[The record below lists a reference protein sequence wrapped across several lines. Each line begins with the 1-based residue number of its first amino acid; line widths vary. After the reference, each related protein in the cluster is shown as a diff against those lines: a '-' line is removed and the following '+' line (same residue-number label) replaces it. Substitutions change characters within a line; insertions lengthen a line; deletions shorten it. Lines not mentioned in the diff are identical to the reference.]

1 MSPVIP
7 IRSAPTGG
15 CSDAPVLQNVIRERG
30 QREVFCG
37 LTGIIWLHRKIQD
50 AFFLVVGSRTCAH
63 LIQSAAGVMIFA
75 EPRFATAI
83 IDERDLAGL
92 ADVNTEL
99 DRVVTRLLERRPEIK
114 LLFLVGSCPSEVI
127 KLDLSR
133 AASRLSGRFSPD
145 VRVLS
150 YSGSGIETTFTQGE
164 DACLAALVPN
174 LPAEPADAAA
184 TLMIVGTL
192 ADVVEDQFAR
202 LFAQLGIGPVHFFPP
217 RRAGAMP
224 AVGPNTRLLLAQPF
238 LADTAR
244 VLEARG
250 AKRLAAPFPLGAEG
264 TTLWLQAAATAF
276 KVDTASFERAT
287 AAGRERARSALARQR
302 AQLEG
307 KRIFFFPDSQ
317 LEIPIARFLARELGM
332 QLTEVG
338 SPYLHRQHLA
348 EELALLPG
356 GTVLSEGQHL
366 ENQLDRCRA
375 AKPDIVVCGLGLAN
389 PLEAEGMTTKWSI
402 ELVFT
407 PIQGY
412 DQAGDLAELFTRPL
426 LRRLK
431 LVA

>member
-1 MSPVIP
+1 MSQVIP
-7 IRSAPTGG
+7 IQKASAAG
-15 CSDAPVLQNVIRERG
+15 CGDAPVLRERG

-92 ADVNTEL
+92 ADCNDEL

-145 VRVLS
+145 VRVLN

-164 DACLAALVPN
+164 DACLASLVPS
-174 LPAEPADAAA
+174 LPQAPATARPS
-184 TLMIVGTL
+184 LMVVGTL
-192 ADVVEDQFAR
+192 ADVVEDQFIR
-202 LFAQLGIGPVHFFPP
+202 LFQQFGFGSDHPSVRFFPP
-217 RRAGAMP
+217 RSANDLAEI
-224 AVGPNTRLLLAQPF
+224 GPNTRFLLAQPF

-244 VLEARG
+244 ALESRG
-250 AKRLAAPFPLGAEG
+250 AERLAAPFPLGVEG
-264 TTLWLQAAATAF
+264 TTAWLRAAADAF
-276 KVDTASFERAT
+276 GVDAATFDKVT
-287 AAGRERARSALARQR
+287 AAGRERAATALARHR
-302 AQLEG
+302 AQLSG
-307 KRIFFFPDSQ
+307 KSVFFFPDSQ
-317 LEIPIARFLARELGM
+317 LEIPIARFLAREMNM
-332 QLTEVG
+332 QLVEVG
-338 SPYLHRQHLA
+338 TPYLHRQHLS
-348 EELALLPG
+348 EELDLLPA
-356 GTVLSEGQHL
+356 GTRLSEGQHV
-366 ENQLDRCRA
+366 ENQIDRCREA
-375 AKPDIVVCGLGLAN
+375 RPDIVLCGLGLAN
-389 PLEAEGMTTKWSI
+389 PLEAEGMTTKWAI

-412 DQAGDLAELFTRPL
+412 DQAADLAELFARPL
-426 LRRLK
+426 VRRMK